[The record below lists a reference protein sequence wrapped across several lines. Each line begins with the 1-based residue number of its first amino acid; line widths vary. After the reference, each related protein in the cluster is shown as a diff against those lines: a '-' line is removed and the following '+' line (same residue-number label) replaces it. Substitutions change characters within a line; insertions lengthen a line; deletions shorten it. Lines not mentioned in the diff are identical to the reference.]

1 MEDLLSQIQQL
12 AMVLFNS
19 EQLMAILS
27 RPDFVLAGFILL
39 NLIVFTESGLLIGFF
54 LPGDSLLVT
63 TGIVFHNLIN
73 EQGCSTW
80 LLPLLLVTLS
90 ISAIAGDSVGY
101 SYGRWAGPRL
111 FRKEKSFLFRRDHL
125 LTAQSYYE
133 KHGGKTII
141 LARFM
146 PILRTFAPVVAG
158 VGQMEYRRFVF
169 FNVIG
174 GIGWVLSMVLIGF
187 SLTPLLDPVLKQVFG
202 PEFRV
207 QKHIEKVII
216 LVVLLSIAPGII
228 AWMRSRFFRQSAG
241 EGSVKAA
248 A

>member
-1 MEDLLSQIQQL
+1 
-12 AMVLFNS
+12 
-19 EQLMAILS
+19 MAILS